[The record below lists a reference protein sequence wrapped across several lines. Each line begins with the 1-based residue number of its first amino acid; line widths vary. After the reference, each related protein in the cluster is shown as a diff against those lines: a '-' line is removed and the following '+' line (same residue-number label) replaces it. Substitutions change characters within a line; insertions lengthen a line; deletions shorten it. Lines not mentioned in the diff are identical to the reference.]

1 MISPAGADKTTHESP
16 ARRDYPMP
24 LEFIA
29 SRSTRLKRTLVILV
43 GCAGVFASL
52 SIWGRVPADVLADA
66 DREVAH
72 FGPVLVSTACPLEGA
87 VSRDARGTF
96 VMCWKHVW
104 SKP

>member
-1 MISPAGADKTTHESP
+1 MTFDFFAGRP
-16 ARRDYPMP
+16 
-24 LEFIA
+24 
-29 SRSTRLKRTLVILV
+29 TRLKRTVVILA
-43 GCAGVFASL
+43 GCACVFASL

-72 FGPVLVSTACPLEGA
+72 YGPASTGAACPVEGA

-96 VMCWKHVW
+96 VMCWKQVW

>member
-1 MISPAGADKTTHESP
+1 
-16 ARRDYPMP
+16 MP
-24 LEFIA
+24 FDFIA
-29 SRSTRLKRTLVILV
+29 SRPPRLKRTLVILV
-43 GCAGVFASL
+43 GCTGVLASL

-72 FGPVLVSTACPLEGA
+72 FGPALVGTACPVEGA

-96 VMCWKHVW
+96 LMCWKQVW

>member
-1 MISPAGADKTTHESP
+1 MSFAFDLIVHPTP
-16 ARRDYPMP
+16 R
-24 LEFIA
+24 F
-29 SRSTRLKRTLVILV
+29 KRTFVILA
-43 GCAGVFASL
+43 GCAGILASL

-72 FGPVLVSTACPLEGA
+72 YGPALTGSACPVEGA

-96 VMCWKHVW
+96 LMCWKQVW